1 MRVQLLQVIFPIEW
15 RGQLFKIGANFLYH
29 LCALILFKSWPLFC
43 MCAKQTQK
51 ELAKHVQK
59 FFVQNFL
66 LSLSFRLGRILKP
79 IWAVTRQATCN
90 CKPQCPPTSADFLQ
104 GSSLYI
110 STTIMWGRGGATF
123 QNPHFL
129 FRRRDHVQTFLL
141 TDPDH
146 TFLLGRQNMYVKNGT
161 NFRNTAV
168 GFFMSLACSIY

>member
-1 MRVQLLQVIFPIEW
+1 MTAHARAALVIYLPNRMEGPTFQL
-15 RGQLFKIGANFLYH
+15 GANFFYH
-29 LCALILFKSWPLFC
+29 LCALIQLNVHKVNPERISQACP
-43 MCAKQTQK
+43 KI
-51 ELAKHVQK
+51 
-59 FFVQNFL
+59 FVQNFL

-129 FRRRDHVQTFLL
+129 FRRRDD
-141 TDPDH
+141 DP
-146 TFLLGRQNMYVKNGT
+146 
-161 NFRNTAV
+161 
-168 GFFMSLACSIY
+168 MSLKLPVSRDHHAVYVQ